1 MSAEYELALTAV
13 REATRKFKT
22 ISDSFRA
29 GKATDAEYLAARKVY
44 EEADRLYEIAF
55 AKEQGKGN

>member
-1 MSAEYELALTAV
+1 MTEEYELALSAV

-22 ISDSFRA
+22 IRDSFRA

-44 EEADRLYEIAF
+44 EEADAAYELAY

>member
-13 REATRKFKT
+13 RE
-22 ISDSFRA
+22 
-29 GKATDAEYLAARKVY
+29 ATDAEYLAARKVY